1 MIRQPF
7 KARTAEEL
15 IALLSAVATAI
26 LAVIII
32 MLLYFGREIIIPI
45 ALAILLSFVLAPLV
59 GALQRVRVP
68 RGLAVVGVVLIAFA
82 FIFAMGSLL
91 ATQLAQLAGDL
102 PRYQSTISEKIQS
115 FRETTAGRGTLE
127 RASGMLKDLSKELDK
142 PKEAMTALEAGSSPK
157 AVPPKPVPVEVRQP
171 DPGALESLQ
180 SLISPLLHPLATTG
194 IIVIFVIFILIQRED
209 LRNRLIRLAGSHDLQ
224 RTTAA
229 LDDAAIRLS
238 RLFLIQLLLNG
249 SFGIIIGTG
258 LWLIGVP
265 SAILWGILAAVL
277 RFVPYIGAVI
287 AAAFPLALAVAVD
300 PTWTM
305 LLWTVALFLVV
316 EPIVGHVIEPL
327 VYGQSTG
334 LSPVAVVASAT
345 FWTALWGPIG
355 LVLATPLTVC
365 LVVLGRHVER
375 LEFLDV
381 MFGDRPALSPPEIFY
396 QRMLAGDPTEASEK
410 AEEFLKERSL
420 SSYYDEVALKGLRLA
435 QADVERGA
443 LDPERLI
450 KIRDAVREFAGN
462 ISEHDDRLPP
472 KINPTTDVEATS
484 AVETVAEDAPYENL
498 PVLRKED
505 LPPEWQGE
513 HPVLCVAGRSLV
525 DEAAAIMLG
534 QLSTA
539 HGLSAR
545 VEGAEA
551 LSTANIFR
559 LETRGVAIVC
569 LVYMD
574 ATSPAHM
581 RYSVRRLRRKLPK
594 ATIIL
599 GCWMKDMEP
608 AALESLREGAKA
620 DLAASSLGGAIKLCI
635 RVDRFRRY
643 FDNTFRDRSLGTNAK
658 TAALSEPAALR
669 RGRFVLATRKSRQG
683 FPRRPAVALRL
694 PGGLLRRAVLERNR
708 AYLAMGRTA
717 LRGRPVRCRCVGPTI
732 PDGVASVTSGDADQA
747 SVAVL

>member
-1 MIRQPF
+1 M
-7 KARTAEEL
+7 
-15 IALLSAVATAI
+15 V
-26 LAVIII
+26 
-32 MLLYFGREIIIPI
+32 LYFGREIIIPI
-45 ALAILLSFVLAPLV
+45 ALALLSFVLAPLV
-59 GALQRVRVP
+59 GLLQRVRIP
-68 RGLAVVGVVLIAFA
+68 RGLAVVSVVIIAFA
-82 FIFAMGSLL
+82 LIFAMGSLL

-142 PKEAMTALEAGSSPK
+142 PKEAASALGVGAGAK
-157 AVPPKPVPVEVRQP
+157 GATPKPVPVEVLQP
-171 DPGALESLQ
+171 DPGASESLQ

-194 IIVIFVIFILIQRED
+194 IIVIFVIFILLQRED

-229 LDDAAIRLS
+229 LDDAASRLS

-249 SFGIIIGTG
+249 SFGIVIGIG
-258 LWLIGVP
+258 LWVIGVP

-277 RFVPYIGAVI
+277 RFVPYIGAAI

-300 PTWTM
+300 PTWSM
-305 LLWTVALFLVV
+305 LLWTIALFLVV
-316 EPIVGHVIEPL
+316 EPVVGHVVEPM
-327 VYGQSTG
+327 VYGHSTG

-420 SSYYDEVALKGLRLA
+420 SSYYDEVALKGLQLA
-435 QADVERGA
+435 QADAERGA
-443 LDPERLI
+443 LDSERLI
-450 KIRDAVREFAGN
+450 KIRDAVSEFANN
-462 ISEHDDRLPP
+462 ISERDDRPPP

-498 PVLRKED
+498 PVLRKQD

-513 HPVLCVAGRSLV
+513 HPVLCLAGRSPI

-539 HGLSAR
+539 HGLPAR
-545 VEGAEA
+545 IEAAEA

-559 LETRGVAIVC
+559 LETAGVAIVC

-574 ATSPAHM
+574 ASGPAHM

-599 GCWMKDMEP
+599 GCWMRDMDP

-620 DLAASSLGGAIKLCI
+620 DLAAASLGGALKLCI
-635 RVDRFRRY
+635 EATGLKDLSTKPEDQFSK
-643 FDNTFRDRSLGTNAK
+643 F
-658 TAALSEPAALR
+658 TAA
-669 RGRFVLATRKSRQG
+669 
-683 FPRRPAVALRL
+683 
-694 PGGLLRRAVLERNR
+694 
-708 AYLAMGRTA
+708 
-717 LRGRPVRCRCVGPTI
+717 
-732 PDGVASVTSGDADQA
+732 
-747 SVAVL
+747 

>member
-7 KARTAEEL
+7 RARTSEEL

-26 LAVIII
+26 LAFIII
-32 MLLYFGREIIIPI
+32 TTLYFGREIFVPI

-59 GALQRVRVP
+59 GVLQRIRMP
-68 RGLAVVGVVLIAFA
+68 RGLAVVSVVILAFVL
-82 FIFAMGSLL
+82 IFAMGSLL
-91 ATQLAQLAGDL
+91 ATQLTQLAGDL

-127 RASGMLKDLSKELDK
+127 RASGMLKDLSKELEK
-142 PKEAMTALEAGSSPK
+142 PKDAAAGTGSILSPK
-157 AVPPKPVPVEVRQP
+157 APAPLTPVPVEVRQP
-171 DPGALESLQ
+171 DPSALESLQ

-194 IIVIFVIFILIQRED
+194 IIIIFVIFILLQRED

-229 LDDAAIRLS
+229 LDDAAGRLS

-249 SFGIIIGTG
+249 TFGVVIGMG
-258 LWLIGVP
+258 LWLIGIP

-277 RFVPYIGAVI
+277 RFVPYIGAAI

-300 PTWTM
+300 PSWSM
-305 LLWTVALFLVV
+305 LLWTIALFLVV
-316 EPIVGHVIEPL
+316 EPIVGHVIEPM
-327 VYGQSTG
+327 VYGHSTG

-381 MFGDRPALSPPEIFY
+381 MFGDRPALTPPEIFY
-396 QRMLAGDPTEASEK
+396 QRMLAGDPTEAAEK

-420 SSYYDEVALKGLRLA
+420 SSYYDEVALKGLQLA
-435 QADVERGA
+435 QVDAERGA
-443 LDPERLI
+443 LDDERLT
-450 KIRDAVREFAGN
+450 KIRDAVDEFTN
-462 ISEHDDRLPP
+462 NLSDQDDRLPP
-472 KINPTTDVEATS
+472 KLRSTTDAEATS
-484 AVETVAEDAPYENL
+484 AVESVAEDAPYEDL
-498 PVLRKED
+498 PVLSKGE
-505 LPPEWQGE
+505 LPSEWQSE
-513 HPVLCVAGRSLV
+513 YPVLCMAGRSFL

-539 HGLSAR
+539 HGLAAR

-559 LETRGVAIVC
+559 LETTGVAVVC

-574 ATSPAHM
+574 GSGPAHM

-599 GCWMKDMEP
+599 GCWMKDMDP
-608 AALESLREGAKA
+608 AGLELLRDGAKA
-620 DLAASSLGGAIKLCI
+620 DLVAASLGEAIKLCI
-635 RVDRFRRY
+635 EATGIDSHRQPAKQDE
-643 FDNTFRDRSLGTNAK
+643 RSAT
-658 TAALSEPAALR
+658 TA
-669 RGRFVLATRKSRQG
+669 V
-683 FPRRPAVALRL
+683 
-694 PGGLLRRAVLERNR
+694 
-708 AYLAMGRTA
+708 
-717 LRGRPVRCRCVGPTI
+717 
-732 PDGVASVTSGDADQA
+732 
-747 SVAVL
+747 

>member
-1 MIRQPF
+1 
-7 KARTAEEL
+7 
-15 IALLSAVATAI
+15 
-26 LAVIII
+26 
-32 MLLYFGREIIIPI
+32 
-45 ALAILLSFVLAPLV
+45 
-59 GALQRVRVP
+59 
-68 RGLAVVGVVLIAFA
+68 
-82 FIFAMGSLL
+82 
-91 ATQLAQLAGDL
+91 
-102 PRYQSTISEKIQS
+102 
-115 FRETTAGRGTLE
+115 
-127 RASGMLKDLSKELDK
+127 
-142 PKEAMTALEAGSSPK
+142 
-157 AVPPKPVPVEVRQP
+157 
-171 DPGALESLQ
+171 LQ

-194 IIVIFVIFILIQRED
+194 IIVIFVIFILLQRED

-229 LDDAAIRLS
+229 LDDAASRLS

-249 SFGIIIGTG
+249 SFGIVIGIG
-258 LWLIGVP
+258 LWVIGVP

-277 RFVPYIGAVI
+277 RFVPYIGAAI

-300 PTWTM
+300 PTWSM
-305 LLWTVALFLVV
+305 LLWTIALFLVV
-316 EPIVGHVIEPL
+316 EPVVGHVVEPM
-327 VYGQSTG
+327 VYGHSTG

-420 SSYYDEVALKGLRLA
+420 SSYYDEVALKGLQLA
-435 QADVERGA
+435 QADAERGA
-443 LDPERLI
+443 LDSERLI
-450 KIRDAVREFAGN
+450 KIRDAVSEFANN
-462 ISEHDDRLPP
+462 ISERDDRPPP

-498 PVLRKED
+498 PVLRKQD

-513 HPVLCVAGRSLV
+513 HPVLCLAGRSPI

-539 HGLSAR
+539 HGLPAR
-545 VEGAEA
+545 IEAAEA

-559 LETRGVAIVC
+559 LETAGVAIVC

-574 ATSPAHM
+574 ASGPAHM

-599 GCWMKDMEP
+599 GCWMRDMDP

-620 DLAASSLGGAIKLCI
+620 DLAAASLGGALKLCI
-635 RVDRFRRY
+635 EATGLKDLSTKPEDQFSK
-643 FDNTFRDRSLGTNAK
+643 F
-658 TAALSEPAALR
+658 TAA
-669 RGRFVLATRKSRQG
+669 
-683 FPRRPAVALRL
+683 
-694 PGGLLRRAVLERNR
+694 
-708 AYLAMGRTA
+708 
-717 LRGRPVRCRCVGPTI
+717 
-732 PDGVASVTSGDADQA
+732 
-747 SVAVL
+747 

>member
-1 MIRQPF
+1 MVRKPF
-7 KARTAEEL
+7 KARTPEEL
-15 IALLSAVATAI
+15 VGLLSAVATAI
-26 LAVIII
+26 LTAIVI
-32 MLLYFGREIIIPI
+32 MVLYFGREIIIPI

-59 GALQRVRVP
+59 GLLQRLRIP
-68 RGLAVVGVVLIAFA
+68 RGLAVVSVVTIAFA
-82 FIFAMGSLL
+82 LIFAMGSLL
-91 ATQLAQLAGDL
+91 ASQLTQLAGDL

-142 PKEAMTALEAGSSPK
+142 PKEAATAPEGSLSSRAPT
-157 AVPPKPVPVEVRQP
+157 PLKPVPVEVRQP

-194 IIVIFVIFILIQRED
+194 IIVIFVIFILLQRED

-229 LDDAAIRLS
+229 LDDAASRLS

-249 SFGIIIGTG
+249 SFGVVIGLG

-265 SAILWGILAAVL
+265 SAILWGILAAIL
-277 RFVPYIGAVI
+277 RFVPYIGAAI

-305 LLWTVALFLVV
+305 LLWTVALFVVV
-316 EPIVGHVIEPL
+316 EPVVGHVIEPM
-327 VYGQSTG
+327 VYGHSTG

-420 SSYYDEVALKGLRLA
+420 SSYYDEVALKGLQLA
-435 QADVERGA
+435 QIDAERGA
-443 LDPERLI
+443 LDPERLA
-450 KIRDAVREFAGN
+450 KIRDAVSEFANN
-462 ISEHDDRLPP
+462 ISDQEDRPLP
-472 KINPTTDVEATS
+472 KAKLTTDAEASS

-498 PVLRKED
+498 PVLTKED
-505 LPPEWQGE
+505 LPSEWQGE
-513 HPVLCVAGRSLV
+513 HPVLCVAGRSLL

-539 HGLSAR
+539 HGLAAR
-545 VEGAEA
+545 VETADA

-559 LETRGVAIVC
+559 LETAGVAIVC

-574 ATSPAHM
+574 AASPSHM
-581 RYSVRRLRRKLPK
+581 RYSVRRLRRKLPE

-599 GCWMKDMEP
+599 GCWLKDMAP
-608 AALESLREGAKA
+608 AALEVLREGAKA
-620 DLAASSLGGAIKLCI
+620 DLAAASLGEAVKLCI
-635 RVDRFRRY
+635 EATGAEHQPD
-643 FDNTFRDRSLGTNAK
+643 TNENEK
-658 TAALSEPAALR
+658 PSKVTAA
-669 RGRFVLATRKSRQG
+669 
-683 FPRRPAVALRL
+683 
-694 PGGLLRRAVLERNR
+694 
-708 AYLAMGRTA
+708 
-717 LRGRPVRCRCVGPTI
+717 
-732 PDGVASVTSGDADQA
+732 
-747 SVAVL
+747 

>member
-1 MIRQPF
+1 M
-7 KARTAEEL
+7 AM
-15 IALLSAVATAI
+15 AI
-26 LAVIII
+26 LAAIIV
-32 MLLYFGREIIIPI
+32 MVLYYGREIIIPI
-45 ALAILLSFVLAPLV
+45 ALAVLLSFVLAPLV
-59 GALQRVRVP
+59 RLVQRLRIP
-68 RGLAVVGVVLIAFA
+68 RSLAVVSVVVIAFA

-91 ATQLAQLAGDL
+91 ATQLTQLAGDL

-127 RASGMLKDLSKELDK
+127 RASSMLKDLSKELDK
-142 PKEAMTALEAGSSPK
+142 PKEAANSLGTIAAPK
-157 AVPPKPVPVEVRQP
+157 AAAPRPVPVEVLQP

-180 SLISPLLHPLATTG
+180 TLISPLLHPLATTG
-194 IIVIFVIFILIQRED
+194 IIVIFVIFILLQRED
-209 LRNRLIRLAGSHDLQ
+209 LRNRLIRLAGSDDLQ

-229 LDDAAIRLS
+229 LDDAASRLS
-238 RLFLIQLLLNG
+238 RLFLIQLLVNG

-305 LLWTVALFLVV
+305 LLWTIALFVVV
-316 EPIVGHVIEPL
+316 EPVVGHVLEPM
-327 VYGQSTG
+327 VYGHSTG

-396 QRMLAGDPTEASEK
+396 QRMLAGDPTEASAK

-420 SSYYDEVALKGLRLA
+420 SSYYDEVALRGLQLA
-435 QADVERGA
+435 QVDAERGA
-443 LDPERLI
+443 LAPDRLT
-450 KIRDAVREFAGN
+450 KIRDAVQEFANN
-462 ISEHDDRLPP
+462 ISEQDERLPP
-472 KINPTTDVEATS
+472 KVGPTTDVEATS
-484 AVETVAEDAPYENL
+484 AIEGVAEDAPYESL
-498 PVLRKED
+498 RVLRKED
-505 LPPEWQGE
+505 LPAGWQGE
-513 HPVLCVAGRSLV
+513 HPVLCVAGRNPI
-525 DEAAAIMLG
+525 DEAAAIMLA
-534 QLSTA
+534 QLTGA

-545 VEGAEA
+545 VEAAEA

-559 LETRGVAIVC
+559 LETDGVAIVC

-574 ATSPAHM
+574 ASSPAHM

-599 GCWMKDMEP
+599 GCWMKDIEP

-620 DLAASSLGGAIKLCI
+620 DLAAATLGGALKLCI
-635 RVDRFRRY
+635 EATGVDG
-643 FDNTFRDRSLGTNAK
+643 LGTGAEGQISK
-658 TAALSEPAALR
+658 ITAA
-669 RGRFVLATRKSRQG
+669 
-683 FPRRPAVALRL
+683 
-694 PGGLLRRAVLERNR
+694 
-708 AYLAMGRTA
+708 
-717 LRGRPVRCRCVGPTI
+717 
-732 PDGVASVTSGDADQA
+732 
-747 SVAVL
+747 

>member
-1 MIRQPF
+1 M
-7 KARTAEEL
+7 
-15 IALLSAVATAI
+15 
-26 LAVIII
+26 
-32 MLLYFGREIIIPI
+32 MLYFGREIIIPI

-59 GALQRVRVP
+59 GLLQRIRVP
-68 RGLAVVGVVLIAFA
+68 RGLAVVSVVIIAFA
-82 FIFAMGSLL
+82 LLFAMGSLL
-91 ATQLAQLAGDL
+91 ATQLTQLAGDL

-142 PKEAMTALEAGSSPK
+142 PKDAASALGAGASPK
-157 AVPPKPVPVEVRQP
+157 AAAPLTPVPVEVRQP

-194 IIVIFVIFILIQRED
+194 IIIIFVVFILLQRED

-229 LDDAAIRLS
+229 LDDAASRLS

-249 SFGIIIGTG
+249 SFGVIIGTG

-277 RFVPYIGAVI
+277 RFVPYIGAAI
-287 AAAFPLALAVAVD
+287 AAAFPLVLAVAVD
-300 PTWTM
+300 PTWSM
-305 LLWTVALFLVV
+305 LLWTLALFLVV
-316 EPIVGHVIEPL
+316 EPIVGHVIEPM
-327 VYGQSTG
+327 VCGHSTG

-396 QRMLAGDPTEASEK
+396 QRMLAGDPTEASDK

-420 SSYYDEVALKGLRLA
+420 TSCYDEVALKGLQLA
-435 QADVERGA
+435 QADAERGA
-443 LDPERLI
+443 LNQERLT
-450 KIRDAVREFAGN
+450 KIRDAVSEFTNN
-462 ISEHDDRLPP
+462 ISEQDDRPP
-472 KINPTTDVEATS
+472 PRVSSTTDAEATS
-484 AVETVAEDAPYENL
+484 AVETVSKDAPYENL
-498 PVLRKED
+498 PVLSKED

-513 HPVLCVAGRSLV
+513 HPVLCVAGRSLL

-539 HGLSAR
+539 HGLAAR
-545 VEGAEA
+545 VEAAEA
-551 LSTANIFR
+551 LSTANVFR
-559 LETRGVAIVC
+559 LETTGVAIVC

-574 ATSPAHM
+574 ASGPAHM

-599 GCWMKDMEP
+599 GCWMKDMDP
-608 AALESLREGAKA
+608 AALEKLRDGAKA
-620 DLAASSLGGAIKLCI
+620 DFAAASLGEALKLCI
-635 RVDRFRRY
+635 EAAGLEGPAQTTTEDQLSR
-643 FDNTFRDRSLGTNAK
+643 T
-658 TAALSEPAALR
+658 TAA
-669 RGRFVLATRKSRQG
+669 
-683 FPRRPAVALRL
+683 
-694 PGGLLRRAVLERNR
+694 
-708 AYLAMGRTA
+708 
-717 LRGRPVRCRCVGPTI
+717 
-732 PDGVASVTSGDADQA
+732 
-747 SVAVL
+747 

>member
-1 MIRQPF
+1 VIRQPF
-7 KARTAEEL
+7 KARTPEEL
-15 IALLSAVATAI
+15 IALLSAVATAV
-26 LAVIII
+26 LAVIIV
-32 MLLYFGREIIIPI
+32 MMLYFGREIIIPV

-59 GALQRVRVP
+59 GLLQRLRVP
-68 RGLAVVGVVLIAFA
+68 RGLAVVTVVILAFA
-82 FIFAMGSLL
+82 LIFAMASLL
-91 ATQLAQLAGDL
+91 ASQLTQLAGDL

-115 FRETTAGRGTLE
+115 FRNTTAGRGTLE

-142 PKEAMTALEAGSSPK
+142 PKDAAPALGAGAVIPK
-157 AVPPKPVPVEVRQP
+157 VLTPLTPVPVEVRQP

-194 IIVIFVIFILIQRED
+194 IIIIFVIFILLQRED
-209 LRNRLIRLAGSHDLQ
+209 LRNRLIRLAGSRDLQ

-229 LDDAAIRLS
+229 LDDAARRLS

-249 SFGIIIGTG
+249 TFGLVIGIG

-300 PTWTM
+300 PTWSM
-305 LLWTVALFLVV
+305 LLWTLALFLIV
-316 EPIVGHVIEPL
+316 EPIVGHVIEPM
-327 VYGQSTG
+327 VYGHSTG

-420 SSYYDEVALKGLRLA
+420 TSYYDEVALKGLRLA
-435 QADVERGA
+435 QADAERDA
-443 LDPERLI
+443 LNHERLI
-450 KIRDAVREFAGN
+450 KIRDAVSEFTNNLSDRE
-462 ISEHDDRLPP
+462 DRPPP
-472 KINPTTDVEATS
+472 KTNSTTDAEATS
-484 AVETVAEDAPYENL
+484 AVESVAIDPPYENL
-498 PVLRKED
+498 PVLSKED
-505 LPPEWQGE
+505 LPLEWQGE
-513 HPVLCVAGRSLV
+513 HPVLCVAGRTLI

-539 HGLSAR
+539 HGLAAR
-545 VEGAEA
+545 VEGPEA
-551 LSTANIFR
+551 LSTTNVFR
-559 LETRGVAIVC
+559 LETAGVAIVC

-574 ATSPAHM
+574 AASPAHM
-581 RYSVRRLRRKLPK
+581 RYAVRRLRRKLPK

-599 GCWMKDMEP
+599 GCWMTDLD
-608 AALESLREGAKA
+608 ATALEQLRDGAKA
-620 DLAASSLGGAIKLCI
+620 DLAAAGLGQALKLCI
-635 RVDRFRRY
+635 EATGVGF
-643 FDNTFRDRSLGTNAK
+643 LGQTEQPELSAT
-658 TAALSEPAALR
+658 TAA
-669 RGRFVLATRKSRQG
+669 
-683 FPRRPAVALRL
+683 
-694 PGGLLRRAVLERNR
+694 
-708 AYLAMGRTA
+708 
-717 LRGRPVRCRCVGPTI
+717 
-732 PDGVASVTSGDADQA
+732 
-747 SVAVL
+747 

>member
-1 MIRQPF
+1 VIRQPF
-7 KARTAEEL
+7 KARTPEEL
-15 IALLSAVATAI
+15 ISLLSAVAMAI
-26 LAVIII
+26 LAAIIV
-32 MLLYFGREIIIPI
+32 MVLYYGREIIIPI
-45 ALAILLSFVLAPLV
+45 ALAVLLSFVLAPLV
-59 GALQRVRVP
+59 RLVQRMRIP
-68 RGLAVVGVVLIAFA
+68 RSLAVVSVVVIAFA

-91 ATQLAQLAGDL
+91 ATQLTQLAGDL

-127 RASGMLKDLSKELDK
+127 RASSMLKDLSKELDK
-142 PKEAMTALEAGSSPK
+142 PKEAANSLGTIAAPK
-157 AVPPKPVPVEVRQP
+157 AAAPRPVPVEVLQP

-180 SLISPLLHPLATTG
+180 TLISPLLHPLATTG
-194 IIVIFVIFILIQRED
+194 IIVIFVIFILLQRED
-209 LRNRLIRLAGSHDLQ
+209 LRNRLIRLAGSDDLQ

-229 LDDAAIRLS
+229 LDDAASRLS
-238 RLFLIQLLLNG
+238 RLFLIQLLVNG
-249 SFGIIIGTG
+249 SFGIIIGMG

-305 LLWTVALFLVV
+305 LLWTIALFVVV
-316 EPIVGHVIEPL
+316 EPVVGHVLEPM
-327 VYGQSTG
+327 VYGHSTG

-396 QRMLAGDPTEASEK
+396 QRMLAGDPTEASAK

-420 SSYYDEVALKGLRLA
+420 SSYYDEVALRGLQLA
-435 QADVERGA
+435 QADAERGA
-443 LDPERLI
+443 LDPDRLT
-450 KIRDAVREFAGN
+450 KIRDAVQEFANN
-462 ISEHDDRLPP
+462 ISEQDERPPP
-472 KINPTTDVEATS
+472 KVGPTTDVEATS
-484 AVETVAEDAPYENL
+484 AIEGVAEDAPYESL
-498 PVLRKED
+498 RVLRKED
-505 LPPEWQGE
+505 LPTGWQGE
-513 HPVLCVAGRSLV
+513 HPVLCVAGRNPI
-525 DEAAAIMLG
+525 DEAAAIMLA
-534 QLSTA
+534 QLTGA

-545 VEGAEA
+545 VEAAEA

-559 LETRGVAIVC
+559 LETAGVAIVC

-574 ATSPAHM
+574 ASSPAHM

-599 GCWMKDMEP
+599 GCWMKDIDP

-620 DLAASSLGGAIKLCI
+620 DLAAATLGGALKLCI
-635 RVDRFRRY
+635 EATGVD
-643 FDNTFRDRSLGTNAK
+643 SPGTVAEGQISK
-658 TAALSEPAALR
+658 ITAA
-669 RGRFVLATRKSRQG
+669 
-683 FPRRPAVALRL
+683 
-694 PGGLLRRAVLERNR
+694 
-708 AYLAMGRTA
+708 
-717 LRGRPVRCRCVGPTI
+717 
-732 PDGVASVTSGDADQA
+732 
-747 SVAVL
+747 

>member
-1 MIRQPF
+1 M
-7 KARTAEEL
+7 
-15 IALLSAVATAI
+15 
-26 LAVIII
+26 
-32 MLLYFGREIIIPI
+32 MLYFGREIIIPV

-59 GALQRVRVP
+59 GLLQRIRVP
-68 RGLAVVGVVLIAFA
+68 RGLAVVSVVIIAFA

-91 ATQLAQLAGDL
+91 ATQLTQLAGDL
-102 PRYQSTISEKIQS
+102 PRYQSTITEKIQS
-115 FRETTAGRGTLE
+115 FRDTTAGRGTLE

-142 PKEAMTALEAGSSPK
+142 PKDATSAPGSGAIVNPKATALLT
-157 AVPPKPVPVEVRQP
+157 PVPVEVRQP

-180 SLISPLLHPLATTG
+180 RLISPLLHPLATTG
-194 IIVIFVIFILIQRED
+194 IIIIFVIFILLQRED

-229 LDDAAIRLS
+229 LDDAARRLS

-249 SFGIIIGTG
+249 TFGVVIGTG

-277 RFVPYIGAVI
+277 RFVPYIGAAI

-300 PTWTM
+300 PTWSM
-305 LLWTVALFLVV
+305 LLWTLSLFLVV
-316 EPIVGHVIEPL
+316 EPIVGHVIEPM
-327 VYGQSTG
+327 VYGHSTG

-396 QRMLAGDPTEASEK
+396 QRMLAGDPSEASEK

-420 SSYYDEVALKGLRLA
+420 SSYYDEVALKGLQLA
-435 QADVERGA
+435 QADAERGA
-443 LDPERLI
+443 LNHERQT
-450 KIRDAVREFAGN
+450 KIRDAVSEFANN
-462 ISEHDDRLPP
+462 ISDREDRPLP
-472 KINPTTDVEATS
+472 KVNSTTDAEVTS

-498 PVLRKED
+498 PILSKED

-513 HPVLCVAGRSLV
+513 HPVLCMAGRSLI
-525 DEAAAIMLG
+525 DEAAAVMLG

-539 HGLSAR
+539 HGLAAR
-545 VEGAEA
+545 VEGAQA
-551 LSTANIFR
+551 LSTANVFR
-559 LETRGVAIVC
+559 LETTGVAIVC

-574 ATSPAHM
+574 ASGPSHM

-599 GCWMKDMEP
+599 GCWMKDMDP
-608 AALESLREGAKA
+608 TALEKLRDDAKA
-620 DLAASSLGGAIKLCI
+620 DLASASLGKAVKLCI
-635 RVDRFRRY
+635 EAAGLERHPQKMTPDQLS
-643 FDNTFRDRSLGTNAK
+643 TT
-658 TAALSEPAALR
+658 TAA
-669 RGRFVLATRKSRQG
+669 
-683 FPRRPAVALRL
+683 
-694 PGGLLRRAVLERNR
+694 
-708 AYLAMGRTA
+708 
-717 LRGRPVRCRCVGPTI
+717 
-732 PDGVASVTSGDADQA
+732 
-747 SVAVL
+747 